1 MLMVPKNSEISRSA
15 WRSSRV
21 SGWGLGCGGSGAWT
35 GVLVGELVDALK
47 FLLDSFR
54 QHKGI
59 GSVSSAEIRVRQD
72 LVEGER
78 KRDGVFQG
86 LETCGFPYVLFQD
99 HEAEPRSTLFRPFIA
114 RQPRSHSI
122 LKPFH
127 LRPGSN
133 FSLIRG

>member
-78 KRDGVFQG
+78 KRDGVSRSRNVRVPLCFVSG
-86 LETCGFPYVLFQD
+86 SRSRATIDAFPAF
-99 HEAEPRSTLFRPFIA
+99 HCTATTLAQHP
-114 RQPRSHSI
+114 
-122 LKPFH
+122 
-127 LRPGSN
+127 
-133 FSLIRG
+133 